1 MTSGLAAEGAGWGPR
16 HPRGTLQGLGPCR
29 PRGMFPRMTWELAGG
44 LVLSSRV
51 RWSWTWACE
60 RPLLGAPKLAGLQ
73 PGRAQGE
80 GFMESEYGMSRHGV
94 SGPQGEHPRSSA
106 LVLVGSSSHRAGVGW
121 GGGEGQAP
129 WGTPRSPAPGAF
141 HLPLGQRQGQLF
153 PTRVERPLAPAAVC
167 LLSQE
172 HLLSTCFMQWAGS
185 LACIAG
191 DQGPGSSSQP
201 AHTAPRCRDVAL

>member
-1 MTSGLAAEGAGWGPR
+1 MTSGLAAEGAGRGPR

-29 PRGMFPRMTWELAGG
+29 PRGMFPRMPWELAGG

-60 RPLLGAPKLAGLQ
+60 RPLLRAPKLAGLQ

-80 GFMESEYGMSRHGV
+80 GFMESEYEMNRHGV

-121 GGGEGQAP
+121 GGVGVRGRPHGAHHAP
-129 WGTPRSPAPGAF
+129 LPQGLSISHWAKGRGSYSLPVWKGLSLQLLCVYLARS
-141 HLPLGQRQGQLF
+141 
-153 PTRVERPLAPAAVC
+153 
-167 LLSQE
+167 
-172 HLLSTCFMQWAGS
+172 
-185 LACIAG
+185 IY
-191 DQGPGSSSQP
+191 
-201 AHTAPRCRDVAL
+201 